1 MDQEIS
7 LREIIEIILKGK
19 WIVISVTLIAML
31 LSGIVSYFVISPQY
45 ESNSMVRIAQINEE
59 GSKNIDISTFK
70 ESVKSDTAIHRLIDK
85 LKLDSSLYTISSIRG
100 MIQLDAL
107 KEINVMKIKVKGT
120 DSLINTSMANLLA
133 YELANRIEI
142 TDRSQNIVEI
152 QGKLRG
158 IKDEIKKTKVQLE
171 EAQKQL
177 KLIPEKQVVKQ
188 SLGENPLL
196 SSIIKES
203 TNSSTSSIAEVEMFG
218 ESINP
223 AYTTVQEQVAT
234 LSISLSALL
243 SDEKNIND
251 RIQEY
256 KDRIQLLENQIEV
269 EKLNGKS
276 SNRLLDGY
284 QAAFISPAI
293 QSTEPVSP
301 NKILNVIIAAFVGG
315 ILSVLFVFLRS
326 YMRNSKSA

>member
-1 MDQEIS
+1 
-7 LREIIEIILKGK
+7 
-19 WIVISVTLIAML
+19 
-31 LSGIVSYFVISPQY
+31 
-45 ESNSMVRIAQINEE
+45 
-59 GSKNIDISTFK
+59 
-70 ESVKSDTAIHRLIDK
+70 
-85 LKLDSSLYTISSIRG
+85 

-315 ILSVLFVFLRS
+315 S
-326 YMRNSKSA
+326 